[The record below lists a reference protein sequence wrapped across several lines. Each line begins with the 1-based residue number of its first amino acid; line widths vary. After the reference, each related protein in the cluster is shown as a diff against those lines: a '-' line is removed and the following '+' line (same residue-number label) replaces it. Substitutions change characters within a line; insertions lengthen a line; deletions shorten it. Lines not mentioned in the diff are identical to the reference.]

1 MNKILTHPVV
11 STVIGGLILSVI
23 GWVFVILPDV
33 WLSIQSFGK
42 SIGDA
47 LAVKFEIYVWVI
59 LICAIPLLLS
69 LKIILSQFLF
79 PNDSELIATVKNQ
92 QPIELTEEERNVLE
106 LLVQKDGTAAEYSDL
121 KNRLRL
127 PRLQAQQILEALVG
141 LKLIEVYD
149 NQFDGP
155 QIYLTD
161 YGRDFMLGNKYVRT

>member
-1 MNKILTHPVV
+1 MNKILKHPVV

-23 GWVFVILPDV
+23 VWFFGILPDV
-33 WLSIQSFGK
+33 WLPIQSFGQ

-69 LKIILSQFLF
+69 LKIILSQYVFS
-79 PNDSELIATVKNQ
+79 NDSELIETAKNQ
-92 QPIELTEEERNVLE
+92 QPIELTAEERNVLE
-106 LLVQKDGTAAEYSDL
+106 LLVQKDGAAAEYSDL

-127 PRLQAQQILEALVG
+127 LRLQAQQILDALVG
-141 LKLIEVYD
+141 LKLIEVSE
-149 NQFDGP
+149 NHFHGS
-155 QIYLTD
+155 QIYLTV

>member
-1 MNKILTHPVV
+1 MNKILKHPVV

-23 GWVFVILPDV
+23 VWFFGILPDV
-33 WLSIQSFGK
+33 WLPIQSFGQ

-69 LKIILSQFLF
+69 LKIILSQYVFS
-79 PNDSELIATVKNQ
+79 NDSELIETAKNQ
-92 QPIELTEEERNVLE
+92 QPIELTAEERNVLE
-106 LLVQKDGTAAEYSDL
+106 LLVQKDGAAAEYSDL

-127 PRLQAQQILEALVG
+127 LRLQAQQILDALVG
-141 LKLIEVYD
+141 LKLIEVSE
-149 NQFDGP
+149 NHFHGSQT
-155 QIYLTD
+155 YLTV